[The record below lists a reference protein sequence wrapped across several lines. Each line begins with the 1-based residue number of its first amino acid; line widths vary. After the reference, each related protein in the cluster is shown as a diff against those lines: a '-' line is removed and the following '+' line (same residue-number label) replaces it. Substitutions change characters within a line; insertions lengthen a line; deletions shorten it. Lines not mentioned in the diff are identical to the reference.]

1 MENQYSAVM
10 IVSIA
15 EVIAIGR
22 RNAVDQEVKQL
33 GKKPRDHRN
42 YHRTQMQREMVL
54 QKLKEK
60 GCRITKQRLI
70 LLDIILEEECS
81 CCKEIFYRAVE
92 IDNRIG
98 TATVYRMI
106 NTLEEIGA
114 ISRKNMYKIAC
125 GAECEVE
132 NVCTVEFNDDTLCH
146 LSANKWNTVIH
157 AGLSACGYMN
167 GQEIR
172 SVIVKQS
179 VVRKVKRE

>member
-15 EVIAIGR
+15 EVIVIGR
-22 RNAVDQEVKQL
+22 RNRVEQEVKQL
-33 GKKPRDHRN
+33 RKKPHDHRN
-42 YHRTQMQREMVL
+42 YHRTQMQKEMVL

-60 GCRITKQRLI
+60 GCRITKQRLV
-70 LLDIILEEECS
+70 LLNIILEEECS

-98 TATVYRMI
+98 VATVYRMI
-106 NTLEEIGA
+106 NALEEIGA
-114 ISRKNMYKIAC
+114 ISRKNMYKITC

-132 NVCTVEFNDDTLCH
+132 NVCTVEFDDDTICH

-157 AGLSACGYMN
+157 AGLSACGYIN

-172 SVIVKQS
+172 SVIVKQCS
-179 VVRKVKRE
+179 CDKSEA